1 LSAWGQKVRPDI
13 LEYLLF
19 GPIKIKEENNEM
31 LGTIIGSIIGFII
44 IVVLLALI
52 IHTVRPTSRG
62 LIERFGRYNRFAN
75 PGIVFLIPFIEQLV
89 RVNVTENMIDAGLQE
104 IITSDSLNAQVD
116 AQVYFKVRSDEESV
130 KASQYNV
137 FNYMVQIVALARTT
151 LRNIIGTMSLKEANS
166 ERGRINSSLYGN
178 LANETKNWGLEIV
191 RTELKEINPPSDVQ
205 ETMNKVVK
213 ASNEKIAA
221 IDFAT
226 ARETQADGER
236 RAAIKV
242 AEGQKQAAILQAEGQ
257 KQAKIVVAEGEA
269 QAIKLVNESADAYFV
284 GNAQLLRKLQA
295 VEQSLTN
302 NTKVIV
308 PTDSTLVNVIGGLAG
323 MEK

>member
-1 LSAWGQKVRPDI
+1 MA
-13 LEYLLF
+13 
-19 GPIKIKEENNEM
+19 
-31 LGTIIGSIIGFII
+31 GTIIGSIIGII
-44 IVVLLALI
+44 IVIILLSMS
-52 IHTVRPTSRG
+52 IHTVRPTHRG
-62 LIERFGRYNRFAN
+62 LIERFGKYNRFAS
-75 PGIVFLIPFIEQLV
+75 PGIVFLIPFVEKLV
-89 RVNVTENMIDAGLQE
+89 RINVTENMVDAGLQE

-116 AQVYFKVRSDEESV
+116 AQVYFKVRSDEDSV
-130 KASQYNV
+130 KASVYNV
-137 FNYMVQIVALARTT
+137 YNYMVQIVALARTT
-151 LRNIIGTMSLKEANS
+151 LRNIIGTMTLKEANS
-166 ERGRINSSLYGN
+166 ERGKINTSLYSN
-178 LANETKNWGLEIV
+178 LSNETKNWGLEIV

-221 IDFAT
+221 VDFAT

-269 QAIKLVNESADAYFV
+269 QAIKTVNEAADAYFI
-284 GNAQLLRKLQA
+284 GNAQVLRKLQA

-323 MEK
+323 IEGVSTQQKKTG

>member
-1 LSAWGQKVRPDI
+1 MSV
-13 LEYLLF
+13 
-19 GPIKIKEENNEM
+19 
-31 LGTIIGSIIGFII
+31 GTIIGIILGVII
-44 IVVLLALI
+44 IIILLMASIRTL
-52 IHTVRPTSRG
+52 RPTSRG
-62 LIERFGRYNRFAN
+62 LVERFGRYNRFAN
-75 PGIVFLIPFIEQLV
+75 PGIVFLIPFIERLV
-89 RVNVTENMIDAGLQE
+89 PVNITENMIDAGLQE

-137 FNYMVQIVALARTT
+137 FNYMRQIVALARTT
-151 LRNIIGTMSLKEANS
+151 LRNIIGTMTLKDANS
-166 ERGRINSSLYGN
+166 ERGKINTALYNN
-178 LANETKNWGLEIV
+178 LATETKSWGLEIV

-213 ASNEKIAA
+213 ASNERVAA

-242 AEGQKQAAILQAEGQ
+242 AEGQRQAAILQAEGQ
-257 KQAKIVVAEGEA
+257 KQAKVLVADGEA
-269 QAIKLVNESADAYFV
+269 QAIKLVNEAADLYFK
-284 GNAQLLRKLQA
+284 GNAQLLRQLQA

-302 NTKVIV
+302 NSKIVV
-308 PTDSTLVNVIGGLAG
+308 PTTSSLINVIGGLAG
-323 MEK
+323 IDINPPKK

>member
-1 LSAWGQKVRPDI
+1 MAVGA
-13 LEYLLF
+13 
-19 GPIKIKEENNEM
+19 
-31 LGTIIGSIIGFII
+31 IIGIILGVIVII
-44 IVVLLALI
+44 ILLVASI
-52 IHTVRPTSRG
+52 RTVRPTSRG

-75 PGIVFLIPFIEQLV
+75 PGIVFLVPFIERLI
-89 RVNVTENMIDAGLQE
+89 RINITENMIDAGLQE

-137 FNYMVQIVALARTT
+137 FNYMRQIVALARTT
-151 LRNIIGTMSLKEANS
+151 LRNIIGTMTLKDANS
-166 ERGRINSSLYGN
+166 ERGKINSALYSN
-178 LANETKNWGLEIV
+178 LANETKSWGLEIV
-191 RTELKEINPPSDVQ
+191 RTELKEINPPADVQ

-213 ASNEKIAA
+213 ASNERVAA

-242 AEGQKQAAILQAEGQ
+242 AEGQRQSAILQAEGQ
-257 KQAKIVVAEGEA
+257 RQAKILVAEGDA
-269 QAIKLVNESADAYFV
+269 QAIKLVNEAADLYFK
-284 GNAQLLRKLQA
+284 GNAQLLRQLQA

-302 NTKVIV
+302 NSKVVV
-308 PTDSTLVNVIGGLAG
+308 PTGSTLVNVIGGLAG
-323 MEK
+323 IDGHPATK